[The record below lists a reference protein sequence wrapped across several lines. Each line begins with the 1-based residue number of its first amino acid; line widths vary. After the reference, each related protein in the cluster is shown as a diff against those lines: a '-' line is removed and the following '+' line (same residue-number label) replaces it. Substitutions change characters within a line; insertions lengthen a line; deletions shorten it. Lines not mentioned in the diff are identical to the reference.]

1 MTIINQTECEYGK
14 HHLRAICFDLDGLLL
29 DTEHIYRDGWLDAF
43 EKMGID
49 KNAYDLATWSGLS
62 WLQTRK
68 LLAADL
74 GDAMVSK
81 IRKAR
86 ETYILSQMTADK
98 IPIKSGAHAVL
109 QAAKK
114 KGLKLAVVSST
125 VSSRAIPLLEN
136 ADLLTYFD
144 VHVFGDEVMAHKP
157 LPDPYLAALAKLG
170 VEDSLALA
178 VEDSFTGAL
187 SATKAG
193 LTVFLVPDKSFN
205 AQFFDAALAQLTL
218 FGVGNDLHELADK
231 L

>member
-1 MTIINQTECEYGK
+1 M
-14 HHLRAICFDLDGLLL
+14 L
-29 DTEHIYRDGWLDAF
+29 DTEHTYRDGWLDAF

-49 KNAYDLATWSGLS
+49 KNAYDLAAWSGMS

-74 GDAMVSK
+74 GDAMVSD
-81 IRKAR
+81 IRQAR

-109 QAAKK
+109 QVAKK

-170 VEDSLALA
+170 VEASQALA

-193 LTVFLVPDKSFN
+193 LSVFLVPDKSFN
-205 AQFFDAALAQLTL
+205 AKFSDAALAQLTL
-218 FGVGNDLHELADK
+218 FGVGNDLYELVDK

>member
-29 DTEHIYRDGWLDAF
+29 DTEHTYRDGWLDAF

-49 KNAYDLATWSGLS
+49 KNAYDLAAWSGLS

-81 IRKAR
+81 IRQAR

-170 VEDSLALA
+170 VEDSQALA

-193 LTVFLVPDKSFN
+193 LMVFLVPDKSFN
-205 AQFFDAALAQLTL
+205 AQFSDAALAQLTL
-218 FGVGNDLHELADK
+218 FGVGNDLQELADK

>member
-1 MTIINQTECEYGK
+1 MTIINQTNFEHGK

-29 DTEHIYRDGWLDAF
+29 DTEHTYRDGWLDAF

-49 KNAYDLATWSGLS
+49 KNAYDLTAWSGLS
-62 WLQTRK
+62 WIQTRK

-81 IRKAR
+81 IRQAR

-109 QAAKK
+109 QAAKR

-136 ADLLTYFD
+136 SDLLTYFD

-170 VEDSLALA
+170 VEASQALA

-205 AQFFDAALAQLTL
+205 AQFSDAALAQLTL